1 MSIVY
6 ELRTYTLHPGGL
18 GPWLKLY
25 EEKAMPVFES
35 IADMRLVGYFRAET
49 GVLNRVMH
57 LWSYPG
63 VAERGRALDA
73 LAAHPDWMSEFVLPA
88 RPYLVS
94 QESTLLSP
102 VAFSPLP

>member
-1 MSIVY
+1 LIY

-25 EEKAMPVFES
+25 EEKAMPIFGRIE
-35 IADMRLVGYFRAET
+35 DMRLVGYFRAET

-57 LWSYPG
+57 LWAYPG
-63 VAERGRALDA
+63 SAQRERAFQA
-73 LAAHPDWMSEFVLPA
+73 LAADPDWLAEFVVPA
-88 RPYLVS
+88 RPYLAS

>member
-1 MSIVY
+1 MIY

-25 EEKAMPVFES
+25 EDKALPIFSSVP
-35 IADMRLVGYFRAET
+35 DMRMVGYFRAET
-49 GVLNRVMH
+49 GLLNRVVH
-57 LWSYPG
+57 LWAYPG
-63 VAERGRALDA
+63 SAERERALQA
-73 LAAHPDWMSEFVLPA
+73 LAAHPAWLPEFVLPA
-88 RPYLVS
+88 RPHLVS

>member
-1 MSIVY
+1 MIY

-25 EEKAMPVFES
+25 EEKALPVFRS
-35 IADMRLVGYFRAET
+35 IEDMRLVGYFRTET
-49 GVLNRVMH
+49 GVLNCVVH
-57 LWSYPG
+57 LWAYPG
-63 VAERGRALDA
+63 AAERERAFQA
-73 LAAHPDWMSEFVLPA
+73 LAAHPAWLSEFVLPA
-88 RPYLVS
+88 RPYLAA